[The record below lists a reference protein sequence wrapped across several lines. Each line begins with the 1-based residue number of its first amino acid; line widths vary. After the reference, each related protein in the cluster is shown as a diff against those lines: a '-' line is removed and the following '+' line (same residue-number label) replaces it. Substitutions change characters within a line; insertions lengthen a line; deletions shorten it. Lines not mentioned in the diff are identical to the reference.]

1 MCIRDRAAT
10 TFVGQNLGAKNV
22 KRARDGVKQAV
33 FMGVGVLIC
42 ISGAMAISA
51 RSLVSLFNQ
60 DPDVLHYGT
69 LFILMTVPFRFCS
82 SFNQILAGSLR
93 GSGDA
98 KGPMCIM
105 LFSFVVCRQIYLFF
119 VTKIAFNEYTVGMG
133 YPVGWIVCAILSF
146 LYYRRSSWEEKVK
159 ED

>member
-1 MCIRDRAAT
+1 MGQAAT

-105 LFSFVVCRQIYLFF
+105 LFSFVLCRQIYLFF
-119 VTKIAFNEYTVGMG
+119 VTKIAFNEFTVGMG

-146 LYYRRSSWEEKVK
+146 LYYRRSRWEEKVK

>member
-1 MCIRDRAAT
+1 MERILSFRNGLRS
-10 TFVGQNLGAKNV
+10 F
-22 KRARDGVKQAV
+22 KRAESRDSRS
-33 FMGVGVLIC
+33 FN
-42 ISGAMAISA
+42 ISA
-51 RSLVSLFNQ
+51 S
-60 DPDVLHYGT
+60 
-69 LFILMTVPFRFCS
+69 C
-82 SFNQILAGSLR
+82 
-93 GSGDA
+93 SGDA

-146 LYYRRSSWEEKVK
+146 LYYRRSRWEEKVK